1 MVRTYWS
8 GTLIAALALP
18 GLVWGQQVYKPMPA
32 GTPAGSPAAPSGES
46 FINVK
51 EAGKPEQRCRV
62 LKVWRTPE
70 GATAREVQSLDTK
83 EIMTIV
89 EIGPGTAGPM
99 TASTAAPASSGA
111 VTRIFHWGR
120 NRTPPPGAP
129 SSTTV
134 VSGPCASCQSGTT
147 VVSGPFNSRQSGAT
161 VVSGPC
167 TSCQSGSMVVSG
179 PRSGGMVVSGP
190 CTSCQSGST
199 VVSSPQSGSMMVSG
213 PCTTCQS
220 GGMVVSGPQSG
231 GMVVSGPCTSCQS
244 NSTVVSGPQ
253 NGGMVV
259 SGPQST
265 TMVSAQQG
273 SVVSTPTTS
282 TGSGKTT
289 ASASGTATSTM
300 PPPPPQHVPLWKRW
314 LGLGPDPYQYVYNP
328 NKPATSTTSTTVTQ
342 PPTTASLAQT
352 PTKPQDSTASTTP
365 AKKIDAPQPTDWRRS
380 WGKPDL
386 SQAQAPAKPATD
398 NKAVAQLP
406 KDLPATKPTTP
417 DAMAQKPDAT
427 ASTQKP
433 QTKEAAG
440 SVKGS
445 SSPMDLPRAD
455 TGKTDPLSTPDKY
468 VRTLDTK
475 LKDPA
480 TGPDA
485 KKVAEV
491 KAEGP
496 PAPKKLEVVVA
507 DQDTKKD
514 KKDKKDKKEEKKEE
528 KDDKDV
534 ATASS
539 GAPGTSSTHPKL
551 PLGAQSVL
559 AAYEGKPGAV
569 CYLPVPMVTLPA
581 SLPQGATQPAA
592 PPPQK
597 AAAPGTA
604 KDDDGLV
611 NAFTPKNAGG
621 DQSADQNLG
630 NAFYSGRSAEQ
641 PPMMGPPP
649 GMMMPPMGMVAMRP
663 PMAGP
668 VAQAGYLPP
677 YGMPMPGMMP
687 GMMPGY
693 QPMPPGFPGMMPPAG
708 MAAPMPPQMPVMPPP
723 MPMMPQAAADMQNN
737 AQLMLTMKDSVY
749 PSYREWAAEA
759 LAGGNNCQNAQVV
772 DALIAAAKDDPAA
785 SVRSACVRCL
795 VKMKVST
802 PSAVATIQGLKGDP
816 DPRVRTAASEALA
829 SLGIPQAPDAPPVQ
843 PVGATAPID
852 KSDLPGGLPVQPA
865 GAAASPDKPATP
877 ASGLDSAEQEK
888 HE

>member
-32 GTPAGSPAAPSGES
+32 GTPASTPAAPRGES
-46 FINVK
+46 FITVK

-62 LKVWRTPE
+62 IKVWTTPE
-70 GATAREVQSLDTK
+70 GATAREVQALDTK

-99 TASTAAPASSGA
+99 TAGTAVPARSGA

-129 SSTTV
+129 SSPTIVSSPGTPFQSGSTV
-134 VSGPCASCQSGTT
+134 VSGPCNSCKSGTT
-147 VVSGPFNSRQSGAT
+147 VVSAPCTSCQGGGKVVSGPQGGGMVVSGPCTSCQSGGKVVSGPQGGGM

-179 PRSGGMVVSGP
+179 PQGGGMVVSGP
-190 CTSCQSGST
+190 CTSCQSGSM
-199 VVSSPQSGSMMVSG
+199 VVSG
-213 PCTTCQS
+213 PQG
-220 GGMVVSGPQSG
+220 GGMVVSGPQS
-231 GMVVSGPCTSCQS
+231 SS
-244 NSTVVSGPQ
+244 
-253 NGGMVV
+253 
-259 SGPQST
+259 
-265 TMVSAQQG
+265 TMVSAQQ
-273 SVVSTPTTS
+273 STVASTPATS
-282 TGSGKTT
+282 TGSGMTT

-328 NKPATSTTSTTVTQ
+328 NKPATSTTVTQ

-386 SQAQAPAKPATD
+386 SQAQAPAKPITD

-406 KDLPATKPTTP
+406 KDLPASKPTTP
-417 DAMAQKPDAT
+417 DATAQKPDAT

-433 QTKEAAG
+433 QGKETVG
-440 SVKGS
+440 SVKGG

-455 TGKTDPLSTPDKY
+455 AAKPDPLSTPDKY

-485 KKVAEV
+485 KKPAEA

-496 PAPKKLEVVVA
+496 PAPKKIEVVVA

-514 KKDKKDKKEEKKEE
+514 KKEEKKEP

-604 KDDDGLV
+604 KDDDGV
-611 NAFTPKNAGG
+611 ANAFTPRNAGA

-708 MAAPMPPQMPVMPPP
+708 MAAPMPPQMPVMPPQMP
-723 MPMMPQAAADMQNN
+723 VMPPQLPMMPQAAADMQNN

-759 LAGGNNCQNAQVV
+759 LASGNNCQNAQVV
-772 DALIAAAKDDPAA
+772 DALIATAKDDPAA

-802 PSAVATIQGLKGDP
+802 PSAVATMHGLKGDP

-829 SLGIPQAPDAPPVQ
+829 SLGIPQPPDAPPVQ

-852 KSDLPGGLPVQPA
+852 TGALPVQPA
-865 GAAASPDKPATP
+865 GAAPADKPAVP
-877 ASGLDSAEQEK
+877 ASGLDSTEEEK
-888 HE
+888 HN